1 MYQIMANTYSQIHNQ
16 AVFAVQNRE
25 CIIRNSWKEELYKYI
40 SGIVQSNNHKIISI
54 NGMPDHIH
62 ILFGLR
68 PAQSI
73 ADLMQDIKGS
83 SLKWINNNKLVQSKF
98 SWQEGYGAFS
108 YSKSEVPA
116 IIQYIINQTDQ
127 HKRKTF
133 SEEYYEIAM
142 IGINHQP
149 KMIL

>member
-40 SGIVQSNNHKIISI
+40 SGIVQSNNHKILSI

>member
-1 MYQIMANTYSQIHNQ
+1 MANTYTQIHIQ
-16 AVFAVQNRE
+16 AAFAVQNRE
-25 CIIRNSWKEELYKYI
+25 CIIRNSWKEELFKYI
-40 SGIVQSNNHKIISI
+40 SGIMQSNNHKLLSI

-62 ILFGLR
+62 ILFGYR
-68 PAQSI
+68 PSQSL
-73 ADLMQDIKGS
+73 ADLMQDVKGS
-83 SLKWINNNKLVQSKF
+83 SSKWINNKKLVQSKF

-108 YSKSEVPA
+108 YSKVEVPA
-116 IIQYIINQTDQ
+116 IIQYIINQTNH